1 MILEKESSSWCLG
14 HRRLATGG
22 GRSQLVRPVSN
33 TSNTFHILASV
44 HDVYEKYTLQFS
56 QICLAIGTNM
66 LCSQLRPVSNTSN
79 TSALPYSHQ
88 HASCICR
95 RRTNTLCNL
104 NKSILQF
111 RQISFKIGS
120 QQYKQNVG
128 CFIFLPAC
136 ILHDMIYRRRTTTN
150 IKQTRSGKKT

>member
-1 MILEKESSSWCLG
+1 MFCNWDKYALQSAEASEQYKQYVGE
-14 HRRLATGG
+14 
-22 GRSQLVRPVSN
+22 
-33 TSNTFHILASV
+33 FHILASM
-44 HDVYEKYTLQFS
+44 HDTNTLCTFNKYVLQFG
-56 QICLAIGTNM
+56 QIRFAIG
-66 LCSQLRPVSNTSN
+66 SQLRPVSNTSN

-111 RQISFKIGS
+111 RQIRFKIGS

-128 CFIFLPAC
+128 CFIFSPAC
-136 ILHDMIYRRRTTTN
+136 ILHDMIYRRRTTTK
-150 IKQTRSGKKT
+150 IKQTSSGKKTQFVN